1 MQHNHDASIL
11 KQAVND
17 SPTEKLGDKKL
28 YFIGLSFVKTKKG
41 KIKSCRFFAW
51 LDPDKNEHQAY
62 FEKKE
67 SSVFIAKKLADGGYE
82 RPAEISM
89 QKLKSLMFSKNLG
102 VVA

>member
-1 MQHNHDASIL
+1 MQHNHDELTL
-11 KQAVND
+11 KEVVNN
-17 SPTEKLGDKKL
+17 SHTEKLDDKKL
-28 YFIGLSFVKTKKG
+28 YFIGRSFVETKKG

-62 FEKKE
+62 FERKE

-82 RPAEISM
+82 RPTEISM